1 MIILDTNIISEAVRA
16 SPNSQVAAW
25 YRNQSIAD
33 LATTSVTLAEL
44 LNGVRRMPQGKRRT
58 QLAASIDYAL
68 MPIMEHIFAFDI
80 DAAVDYADIR
90 AHRESLG
97 RPIGVQDAMI
107 AAIARSHGATLA
119 TRNIKDFEDTG
130 VELVNPWEHGSA
142 GRA

>member
-44 LNGVRRMPQGKRRT
+44 LNGIRRMSQGKRRT

-68 MPIMEHIFAFDI
+68 MPIMEHIFAFDV

-90 AHRESLG
+90 ARRESLG

-119 TRNIKDFEDTG
+119 TRNIKDFEGTG
-130 VELVNPWEHGSA
+130 VELVNPWEA
-142 GRA
+142 

>member
-25 YRNQSIAD
+25 YRNQSIAA

-44 LNGVRRMPQGKRRT
+44 LNGIRRMPRGKRRT

-68 MPIMEHIFAFDI
+68 MPIMERIFAFDV

-90 AHRESLG
+90 AHRESVG

-107 AAIARSHGATLA
+107 AAIARSYGATLA

-130 VELVNPWEHGSA
+130 VELVNPWEV
-142 GRA
+142 

>member
-44 LNGVRRMPQGKRRT
+44 LNGIRRMPQGKRRT

-68 MPIMEHIFAFDI
+68 MPIMEHIFAFDV

-90 AHRESLG
+90 ARRESLG

-119 TRNIKDFEDTG
+119 TRNIKDFEGTG
-130 VELVNPWEHGSA
+130 VELVNPWEA
-142 GRA
+142 

>member
-1 MIILDTNIISEAVRA
+1 MIILDTNIISETVRA

-44 LNGVRRMPQGKRRT
+44 LNGIRRMPQGKRRT

-68 MPIMEHIFAFDI
+68 MPIMERIFAFDV

-90 AHRESLG
+90 AHRESVG

-119 TRNIKDFEDTG
+119 TRNIKDFEGTG
-130 VELVNPWEHGSA
+130 VELVNPWEA
-142 GRA
+142 